1 MQIPWLGL
9 SITRTKAIV
18 GQLQTVQSNGLWQT
32 ILESYGGA
40 WQSNVTIELTNVLTH
55 PTIFSCVTLIAS
67 DIAKMRLRLV
77 ELDEDGI
84 WNEVSNPAYSPVLRK
99 PNRYQNRIK
108 FVQCWQIS
116 RLIYGNAYI
125 LKQRDQR
132 GVVVALYVLDPT
144 RVATLVAPNGDVY
157 YALKR
162 DDLSHIPADL
172 AAIPASEIIHD
183 VMYPLYHPLVG
194 VGPIHASGLAATLG
208 LKILSNSSNF
218 FANGSQPGGI
228 LLAPGAISEATAL
241 RLKEYWDTNY
251 TGANVGKVAVLGDGL
266 KYEPMAV
273 NAEKSQLTEQWEST
287 AKAVCS
293 AYHVPGYKVG
303 VGDPPSYNNI
313 EALDRQYY
321 AQALQEPIES
331 MELLLDEGLGLG
343 PTYSNRYGTECD
355 LSDLLRMDSATLVDT
370 LGKGVGSALYSPDEA
385 RKLLNLP
392 PVKGGSS
399 PYLQQQN
406 YSLAALDRR
415 DSATPAP
422 PSVPVV
428 VPPQAPSEDA
438 ADAED
443 ETTDTDTA
451 KFAAALLT
459 KVARFTHAA

>member
-1 MQIPWLGL
+1 MQIPFLGL

-18 GQLQTVQSNGLWQT
+18 GQLQTVQSHGLWQT

-40 WQSNVTIELTNVLTH
+40 WQSNVTVELTNVLTH

-77 ELDEDGI
+77 ELDDDGI
-84 WNEVSNPAYSPVLRK
+84 WNEVQNVAFSPVLRK

-108 FVQCWQIS
+108 FVQGWQIS
-116 RLIYGNAYI
+116 RLIYGNTYV

-144 RVATLVAPNGDVY
+144 RVSTLVAPNGDVY

-162 DDLSHIPADL
+162 DDLSHIPEEL
-172 AAIPASEIIHD
+172 AAVPASEIIHD

-218 FANGSQPGGI
+218 FANGSQPGGV
-228 LLAPGAISEATAL
+228 LTAPGAISDTTAA
-241 RLKEYWDTNY
+241 RLKAYWDTNY

-273 NAEKSQLTEQWEST
+273 TAEHAQLTGQWEATS
-287 AKAVCS
+287 KAVCS

-303 VGDPPSYNNI
+303 VGEPPSYNNI

-343 PTYSNRYGTECD
+343 PTAGNRYGAEFD
-355 LSDLLRMDSATLVDT
+355 LSDLLRMDTATLVTT
-370 LGKGVGSALYSPDEA
+370 LGAGVGAALYSPDEA
-385 RKLLNLP
+385 RKMLNLR
-392 PVKGGSS
+392 PVPGGAS

-415 DSATPAP
+415 DSREPAP
-422 PSVPVV
+422 PSVT
-428 VPPQAPSEDA
+428 PPQLPPA
-438 ADAED
+438 ADDVAD
-443 ETTDTDTA
+443 TTPDNVGDTA
-451 KFAAALLT
+451 KFAVALLT
-459 KVARFTHAA
+459 KVARFHHAA